1 MVSGGILMADNVISH
16 QSDLQPMIDRALGDT
31 RVDSLVVPIGQGIL
45 LYRKLQQIAHNYY
58 SVTRRASS
66 LPVWAGYAGKP
77 TIAPNIRQLK
87 LFVCHYNDFTNFI
100 ETKLS
105 NVVIE

>member
-45 LYRKLQQIAHNYY
+45 LCRKL
-58 SVTRRASS
+58 
-66 LPVWAGYAGKP
+66 
-77 TIAPNIRQLK
+77 
-87 LFVCHYNDFTNFI
+87 
-100 ETKLS
+100 
-105 NVVIE
+105 